1 MQLSEGFTVATLQV
15 KNINKTF
22 GATKAL
28 IACDLTIMAGEVH
41 VLIGANGCGKSTL
54 CKIISGSVQA
64 DSGDILIDGQKISIT
79 DPASA
84 QRHDIAT
91 FYQELSLA
99 INRSVEDNIYA
110 AREPLIF
117 GLFIDKKTIKKNA
130 NKIIDLFAN
139 VAGDGFSGDVAI
151 AALREDQRQLVE
163 IMKVIAAD
171 AKIMIF
177 DEPTSALDRAQADR
191 FFEIIEDLKADGKAI
206 IFISHRMD
214 EVFAI
219 GDRITVMRDGK
230 IVNTLKIADTNQDMV
245 IEQMVGGEI
254 NVANTGSDKINQSIS
269 DDVQAL
275 EVVNA
280 TNKYFSN
287 INLSVAKGEII
298 GFGGLHG
305 HGQSSLLRSIY
316 GMSAAES
323 GEMML
328 NGEAYNAKSPRQA
341 IMDGIGYISGNRR
354 VDGIYQGRSIF
365 ENLLPIHYFKTSKWG
380 AGQKRLNQTTQGAM
394 ADLKTLYA
402 SMNQEINNLS
412 GGNQQKV
419 VIARWM
425 IDKTNILLL
434 DDPTKGID
442 LAAKADL
449 FALIRKLANAG
460 MAIILYSSDD
470 SELLNHASRIYVF
483 NNGKISKE
491 LVGEQRTQFNL
502 YQAAYEA
509 V

>member
-1 MQLSEGFTVATLQV
+1 MATLQV
-15 KNINKTF
+15 KNINKAF

-28 IACDLTIMAGEVH
+28 IACDLTIEAGEVH

-64 DSGDILIDGQKISIT
+64 DSGDILLNNQKISIT

-84 QRHDIAT
+84 QQHDIAT

-99 INRSVEDNIYA
+99 INRSIEDNIYA
-110 AREPLIF
+110 ANEPLIF
-117 GLFIDKKTIKKNA
+117 GLFIDKKTIKKDA
-130 NKIIDLFAN
+130 RKIIDLFAD
-139 VAGDGFSGDVAI
+139 VVGDGFSGEVAV
-151 AALREDQRQLVE
+151 ATLREDQRQLVE

-177 DEPTSALDRAQADR
+177 DEPTSALDRAQANR
-191 FFEIIEDLKADGKAI
+191 FFKIIEDLKAKGKSI

-214 EVFAI
+214 EIFAI
-219 GDRITVMRDGK
+219 GDRITVMRDGQIVSSVK
-230 IVNTLKIADTNQDMV
+230 ISDTDQNMV
-245 IEQMVGGEI
+245 IEQMVGGKTI
-254 NVANTGSDKINQSIS
+254 VQTNQATKINQSLSS
-269 DDVQAL
+269 DVAGHDVIGL
-275 EVVNA
+275 ELKNL
-280 TNKYFSN
+280 TNKQFSN
-287 INLSVAKGEII
+287 INLSVSKGEII
-298 GFGGLHG
+298 GLGGLHG

-316 GMSAAES
+316 GAGEAVS
-323 GEMML
+323 GEITL
-328 NGEAYNAKSPRQA
+328 EGQAYYAKSPRGA
-341 IMDGIGYISGNRR
+341 IKNGIGYISGNRR

-365 ENLLPIHYFKTSKWG
+365 ENLLPIHYLKTSKWG
-380 AGQKRLNQTTQGAM
+380 AGQKRLNQTAQDAM
-394 ADLKTLYA
+394 AELKTLYA

-470 SELLNHASRIYVF
+470 SELLNHATRIYVF
-483 NNGKISKE
+483 NNGKISQE
-491 LVGEQRTQFNL
+491 LTGDQRTQFNL